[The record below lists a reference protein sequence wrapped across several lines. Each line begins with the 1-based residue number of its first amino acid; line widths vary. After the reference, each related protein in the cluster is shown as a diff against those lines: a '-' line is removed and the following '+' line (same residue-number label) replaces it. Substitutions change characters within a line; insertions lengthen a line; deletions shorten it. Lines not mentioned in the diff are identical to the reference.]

1 MLQAWRASSF
11 PDSSIDMNASD
22 RPLGL
27 DTLAIREGI
36 ARTAYNEHNEPVF
49 LTSSF
54 VFDNAAQA
62 AARFA
67 GEEEGFIYSRAGNP
81 TVAAFQNRLA
91 ALEGGDACVAT
102 ASGMSAI
109 MATVMSLTRAGD
121 HVVTAH
127 ELFGA
132 TTQLFGI
139 LSRFGIEVTHVRLDD
154 PGAWRD
160 AVRPNTKLFYLE
172 TPSNPLTQL
181 ADVRAIAGIARE
193 RGIRFAVDNCFCS
206 PALQKPLE
214 LGADIVVHSATKYID
229 GQGRVLGG
237 AVVGDAKYINDT
249 LAPFVRTT
257 GPTLS
262 AFNAWVLLKGLET
275 LSMRMAR
282 QSENAL
288 LMARG
293 LEAHPSVLKVY
304 YPGLSS
310 HPQHALAMAQ
320 QKTGGAIVSFEVG
333 SADDDRYGT
342 VLRERAWRVIDA
354 CRLLSI
360 TANLGDV
367 KTTITHPASTTHGR
381 AGAEARRAAGVGE
394 GLIRIAVGAEDPEDL
409 LADLEQA
416 LASVA

>member
-1 MLQAWRASSF
+1 
-11 PDSSIDMNASD
+11 MNRTD

-36 ARTAYNEHNEPVF
+36 DRTQYNEHNEPIF

-67 GEEEGFIYSRAGNP
+67 GDEDGFIYSRAGNP

-91 ALEGGDACVAT
+91 ALEGGEACVAT

-109 MATVMSLTRAGD
+109 MATVMSVTRAGD
-121 HVVTAH
+121 HVVAAF

-132 TTQLFGI
+132 TLQLFGI
-139 LSRFGIEVTHVRLDD
+139 LQRFGIEVSFVRQDDLD
-154 PGAWRD
+154 AWR
-160 AVRPNTKLFYLE
+160 AAIRPNTRLLYVE
-172 TPSNPLTQL
+172 TPSNPLTTL
-181 ADVRAIAGIARE
+181 TDVRGLAAIARE
-193 RGIRFAVDNCFCS
+193 RGVRLAVDNCFCS
-206 PALQKPLE
+206 PALQTPLA

-237 AVVGDAKYINDT
+237 AVVGDAKYIGDT

-257 GPTLS
+257 GPALS

-275 LSMRMAR
+275 LGMRMAR
-282 QSENAL
+282 QSANAL
-288 LMARG
+288 EIARWLQSQPG
-293 LEAHPSVLKVY
+293 VSKVH
-304 YPGLSS
+304 YPGLPT
-310 HPQHALAMAQ
+310 HPQHALAAAQ
-320 QKTGGAIVSFEVG
+320 QRTGGAIVSFELG
-333 SADDDRYGT
+333 RDGEDAYGEA
-342 VLRERAWRVIDA
+342 LRRRAWAVVDA
-354 CRLLSI
+354 CRLVSI

-381 AGAEARRAAGVGE
+381 AGADARRAAGVNE
-394 GLIRIAVGAEDPEDL
+394 GLLRIAVGAEDP
-409 LADLEQA
+409 ADLIADLGQA
-416 LASVA
+416 LEGAR